1 MDNFTAKDLFPVKAM
16 LVRIRMKEGISVDII
31 KIFLESPYSGTFL
44 GSDTSL
50 ELLQHQSLCQKYG

>member
-31 KIFLESPYSGTFL
+31 KIFLKVHILVLS
-44 GSDTSL
+44 
-50 ELLQHQSLCQKYG
+50 